1 MKKSQKQLLSVLF
14 HLAVLGCMVM
24 AYDAGKG
31 MAIKFGWIKSGEK
44 SIESTEIDLMAKEEK
59 LSTEIDPALAKL
71 VKSKG
76 DAYLF
81 RRDIAFP
88 PHLKVISTE
97 LRKLNK
103 VRFAGKSQFGEGSME
118 LSVREDEVMEYEMAG
133 GAVRF
138 TMKEKVS
145 EKIPNAAERLARLKV
160 IEEALQKK
168 QKPPDTRERIV
179 DNLVGKVVQFNY
191 VGKSWKAVPTQE
203 FKTMAWGKGL
213 EEEVTARLVENSLLS
228 RPRWFGTKP
237 MKTGEVTKL
246 SGKSLNLLFD
256 GMDNGTIEIVFKGM
270 EGVHGHPCAVFEV
283 SGSYV
288 ESQKD
293 NGQGQ
298 TVGGEA
304 TIDKG
309 KIWCSLL
316 YPIVLRSDLDLI
328 VSWKT
333 LEGGKLVSQMQGT
346 VNHKMH
352 RDWKAV
358 TKKPKKP
365 APAKPPEKK

>member
-1 MKKSQKQLLSVLF
+1 
-14 HLAVLGCMVM
+14 
-24 AYDAGKG
+24 
-31 MAIKFGWIKSGEK
+31 
-44 SIESTEIDLMAKEEK
+44 
-59 LSTEIDPALAKL
+59 
-71 VKSKG
+71 
-76 DAYLF
+76 
-81 RRDIAFP
+81 
-88 PHLKVISTE
+88 
-97 LRKLNK
+97 
-103 VRFAGKSQFGEGSME
+103 
-118 LSVREDEVMEYEMAG
+118 
-133 GAVRF
+133 
-138 TMKEKVS
+138 
-145 EKIPNAAERLARLKV
+145 
-160 IEEALQKK
+160 
-168 QKPPDTRERIV
+168 
-179 DNLVGKVVQFNY
+179 
-191 VGKSWKAVPTQE
+191 
-203 FKTMAWGKGL
+203 
-213 EEEVTARLVENSLLS
+213 
-228 RPRWFGTKP
+228 
-237 MKTGEVTKL
+237 
-246 SGKSLNLLFD
+246 
-256 GMDNGTIEIVFKGM
+256 MDNGTIEIVVKGM

-352 RDWKAV
+352 RDWKVV
-358 TKKPKKP
+358 TKKPKKPKKPAPAP